1 MHELALS
8 RSILEI
14 ARRHAGGRPVVSV
27 RVEVGHL
34 RQVVPETLERCFAV
48 VAAEGGLAGATL
60 EIVEIPAEVRCRA
73 CGGRTVLER
82 FELRCAACGGSDLEV
97 LAGEEL
103 LVESL
108 ELED

>member
-14 ARRHAGGRPVVSV
+14 SRRHAEGRPVVSV
-27 RVEVGHL
+27 RVRVGHL
-34 RQVVPETLERCFAV
+34 RQVVPDTLARCFEI
-48 VAAEGGLAGATL
+48 VASEGGLAGATL
-60 EIVEIPAEVRCRA
+60 EVVEVPGEVRCRD
-73 CGGRTVLER
+73 CGASTVLER
-82 FELRCAACGGSDLEV
+82 FELRCGGCGGSDLEV

-108 ELED
+108 ELAD